1 MSERMEE
8 VLAEMRTLER
18 SRTSARAEITL
29 GTPGITSEEIL
40 AGLQGQSAEML
51 KEMQAIGE
59 KLGFSFAT
67 TDLLT
72 AQELSN
78 DDITPVGTA
87 QDFNS
92 GRTVMQDAFSMF
104 PDERDPYADTN
115 LFDSRRAVKNQ
126 FDLEADESHFV
137 WLITAFSPSHI
148 PELEDPGIREEI
160 ILALRREKAR
170 ELVKK
175 RGEELVEL
183 IRKGVDPQAEEPPE
197 VSDLVADQT
206 VLGDA
211 DSAAIV
217 VRGTQLFSW
226 FEEELPAQM
235 NFQQQQPTLRLSSV
249 YFADGAGETIRY
261 AGNEFMKSVFEELEA
276 GEVAVVPDELL
287 RSYYVAYVSDRIA
300 DEAIMRQ
307 MFLQAGSSPTG
318 FRSGS
323 LSQLLS
329 AEVRQPAMVGWTRSL
344 WMAYGITPDSE

>member
-1 MSERMEE
+1 
-8 VLAEMRTLER
+8 
-18 SRTSARAEITL
+18 
-29 GTPGITSEEIL
+29 
-40 AGLQGQSAEML
+40 
-51 KEMQAIGE
+51 
-59 KLGFSFAT
+59 
-67 TDLLT
+67 
-72 AQELSN
+72 
-78 DDITPVGTA
+78 
-87 QDFNS
+87 
-92 GRTVMQDAFSMF
+92 
-104 PDERDPYADTN
+104 
-115 LFDSRRAVKNQ
+115 VKNQ

-148 PELEDPGIREEI
+148 PELEEPGIREEI

-170 ELVKK
+170 ELVQK
-175 RGEELVEL
+175 RGEELAEL
-183 IRKGVDPQAEEPPE
+183 IRKGVDPQAEEPPA

-249 YFADGAGETIRY
+249 YFADGAGETVRY
-261 AGNEFMKSVFEELEA
+261 AGNEFMKSVFEDLEA
-276 GEVAVVPDELL
+276 GEVAVVPDELR

-344 WMAYGITPDSE
+344 WMAYGITPESE